1 MMEELIR
8 LDVAQL
14 ERVYKQK
21 ERAVEARVKLPFVL
35 RLDGVGF
42 GRVLKGFA
50 EPRDERV
57 HRALLQGASEL
68 VKRLSAS
75 GAYVVSDEVSVLVL
89 GPSLPYAGRVE
100 KLVSVS
106 ASLLSAIVST
116 SLARALIFDSR
127 VVPLEGVEDAK
138 RYIAY
143 RARVGLNNYVGSLL
157 HRLGAKL
164 EHVHLAEQIEKLEK
178 LGVRLSEK
186 PAWEWSG
193 SSLYWELGEK
203 RELAVDNGPWKL
215 LEAIEVYAS
224 SPELAAAGRRG
235 AR

>member
-1 MMEELIR
+1 M
-8 LDVAQL
+8 DVAQL
-14 ERVYKQK
+14 EREYKQR

-42 GRVLKGFA
+42 GRVLKGYA

-116 SLARALIFDSR
+116 SLSRALIFDSR
-127 VVPLEGVEDAK
+127 VVPLEDAEDAK

-164 EHVHLAEQIEKLEK
+164 ERVHLKEQIEELEK

-193 SSLYWELGEK
+193 SSLYWRLGKK
-203 RELAVDNGPWKL
+203 RELAVEEGPWKL
-215 LEAIEVYAS
+215 FEAIEVYAKT
-224 SPELAAAGRRG
+224 PELAEAVRRG
-235 AR
+235 VR

>member
-14 ERVYKQK
+14 ERVYKQR
-21 ERAVEARVKLPFVL
+21 ERAVEARVKLPFAL

-42 GRVLKGFA
+42 GRVLKGYA

-127 VVPLEGVEDAK
+127 VVPLE
-138 RYIAY
+138 
-143 RARVGLNNYVGSLL
+143 
-157 HRLGAKL
+157 
-164 EHVHLAEQIEKLEK
+164 
-178 LGVRLSEK
+178 
-186 PAWEWSG
+186 
-193 SSLYWELGEK
+193 
-203 RELAVDNGPWKL
+203 
-215 LEAIEVYAS
+215 
-224 SPELAAAGRRG
+224 RR
-235 AR
+235 